1 MNKQKYLEK
10 HGFFIEDLVVGQEAK
25 YEKKILEKDIHDF
38 SKLTGDNNPVHV
50 DEEFAK
56 LTIFKKKIAH
66 GFLSGSLISTVI
78 AMKLPGPGSIYLN
91 QSLKFLA
98 PVFVDETVI
107 AKVKIEE
114 INLEKNKI
122 KLLTECFIEK
132 KKILTG
138 IAEIMVSSRT
148 KIG

>member
-1 MNKQKYLEK
+1 MQNMK
-10 HGFFIEDLVVGQEAK
+10 
-25 YEKKILEKDIHDF
+25 KKILEKDIHDF

-78 AMKLPGPGSIYLN
+78 ATKLPGPGSIYLN

-98 PVFVDETVI
+98 PVFVNETVI

-132 KKILTG
+132 KKNPYWNCRNHGFIEDKNWLDAN
-138 IAEIMVSSRT
+138 I
-148 KIG
+148 

>member
-1 MNKQKYLEK
+1 M
-10 HGFFIEDLVVGQEAK
+10 
-25 YEKKILEKDIHDF
+25 
-38 SKLTGDNNPVHV
+38 
-50 DEEFAK
+50 
-56 LTIFKKKIAH
+56 
-66 GFLSGSLISTVI
+66 
-78 AMKLPGPGSIYLN
+78 
-91 QSLKFLA
+91 A
-98 PVFVDETVI
+98 PVFVNETVI